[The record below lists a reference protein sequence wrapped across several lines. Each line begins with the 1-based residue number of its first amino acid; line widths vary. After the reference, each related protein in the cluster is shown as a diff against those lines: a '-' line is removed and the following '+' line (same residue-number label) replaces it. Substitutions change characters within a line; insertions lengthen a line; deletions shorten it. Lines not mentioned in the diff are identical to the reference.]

1 MSCLG
6 NASHGERG
14 RTREGVREEPESK
27 KGREHEYVERGRIG
41 IRFVWLINHEE
52 GGGIGL

>member
-1 MSCLG
+1 
-6 NASHGERG
+6 
-14 RTREGVREEPESK
+14 VREEPESK